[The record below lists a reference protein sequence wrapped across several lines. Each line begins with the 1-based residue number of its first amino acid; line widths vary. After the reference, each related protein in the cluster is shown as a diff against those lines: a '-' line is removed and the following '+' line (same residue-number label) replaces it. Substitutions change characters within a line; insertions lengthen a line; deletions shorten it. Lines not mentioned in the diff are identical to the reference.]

1 MLWWRED
8 KPATERAIAQTKR
21 AMGKK
26 GDFNFDLQ
34 LDLRGH
40 LAMYQFKRTTPD
52 PDHASPGKGGDGV
65 ASPNGKSKKKK
76 GKKKR

>member
-8 KPATERAIAQTKR
+8 KPATERAIDQTKR

-40 LAMYQFKRTTPD
+40 LAMYQFKQP
-52 PDHASPGKGGDGV
+52 PSAPGNGNPGAV
-65 ASPNGKSKKKK
+65 APTGKSGKSTKKKN
-76 GKKKR
+76 KKKR